1 MDINTTAASLLD
13 GGWLP
18 KDRDLIQEEY
28 GFDDDEIEAIVKEMK
43 LFIQDEQFDPDREKA
58 RDIIRAGHYNAAVE
72 LMDDELREQIHD
84 ELAPCSD
91 VDFLTRYLKEHQKK
105 FGEEFILN

>member
-28 GFDDDEIEAIVKEMK
+28 GFDDDETEAVVKEME
-43 LFIQDEQFDPDREKA
+43 LFIQDEQFDSDREKA
-58 RDIIRAGHYNAAVE
+58 RDIIRAGHYNAAVS
-72 LMDDELREQIHD
+72 LMDDELREQLHE
-84 ELAPCSD
+84 ELSPCSGAE
-91 VDFLTRYLKEHQKK
+91 FLTRYMQEHEKK
-105 FGEEFILN
+105 YGAPFIV

>member
-28 GFDDDEIEAIVKEMK
+28 GFDDDEIEAAVKEMK

-84 ELAPCSD
+84 ELAPCSG